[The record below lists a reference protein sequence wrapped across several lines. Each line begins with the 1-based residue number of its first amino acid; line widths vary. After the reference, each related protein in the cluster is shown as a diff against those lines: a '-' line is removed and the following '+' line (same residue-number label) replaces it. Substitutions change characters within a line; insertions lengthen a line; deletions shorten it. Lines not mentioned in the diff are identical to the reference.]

1 MALWD
6 GGWRVGDGCEL
17 GQQGAKKPDQP
28 SAEEAKIVA
37 DAGEDGVDSITFDAE
52 QEVSTEMAIGFH
64 VADDR
69 LDGGAAA
76 QLAADGGGDAA
87 LLAADENAGP
97 IGIVAAIAAIDID
110 TGDGGAGD
118 PLDLFDLPGQGVAVI
133 GIAGKLC
140 MPRTNCSPGACP
152 LVVATETLT
161 PNAKRVLALPL
172 PMHASSG
179 ACRE

>member
-1 MALWD
+1 M
-6 GGWRVGDGCEL
+6 
-17 GQQGAKKPDQP
+17 
-28 SAEEAKIVA
+28 A

-52 QEVSTEMAIGFH
+52 QEVSAEMAIGFH

-97 IGIVAAIAAIDID
+97 IGIVAAIAAIDIG

-118 PLDLFDLPGQGVAVI
+118 PHIEMTLLDREPPHFRVELRRFSAIEHAIVARDPYPAHTRTLGDGAAPLACFRCGRVAPG
-133 GIAGKLC
+133 
-140 MPRTNCSPGACP
+140 
-152 LVVATETLT
+152 
-161 PNAKRVLALPL
+161 
-172 PMHASSG
+172 
-179 ACRE
+179 